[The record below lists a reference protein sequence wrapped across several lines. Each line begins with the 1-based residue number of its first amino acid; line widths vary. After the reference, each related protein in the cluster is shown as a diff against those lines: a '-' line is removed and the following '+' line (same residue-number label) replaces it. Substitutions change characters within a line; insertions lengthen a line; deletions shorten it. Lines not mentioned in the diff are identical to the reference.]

1 MSKSIVTPASMNS
14 IVRYN
19 DTIDI
24 VIMLML
30 LVPLTIV
37 FILIIGYAN
46 DKRVYQFG
54 VSQRRNARDEGEL
67 SKLTSIIGEIDEKC
81 KNNIRWVYS
90 RKYLDPIYSLCDIKT
105 VDDCYKWLVCMK
117 PDICPR
123 PESYNVSYPDCS
135 TLRCKYT

>member
-1 MSKSIVTPASMNS
+1 MSKSIVTSPGINS

-30 LVPLTIV
+30 LIPLTII
-37 FILIIGYAN
+37 FYIIISYAN
-46 DKRVYQFG
+46 DKRVYQYG

-67 SKLTSIIGEIDEKC
+67 SKLTSIIGEIDQDC
-81 KNNIRWVYS
+81 KDNIRWVYS
-90 RKYLDPIYSLCDIKT
+90 RKNLDPNYELCDIKT
-105 VDDCYKWLVCMK
+105 VDDCYRWLVCMR

-123 PESYNVSYPDCS
+123 LNNSMYPDCS
-135 TLRCKYT
+135 TLHCKYT